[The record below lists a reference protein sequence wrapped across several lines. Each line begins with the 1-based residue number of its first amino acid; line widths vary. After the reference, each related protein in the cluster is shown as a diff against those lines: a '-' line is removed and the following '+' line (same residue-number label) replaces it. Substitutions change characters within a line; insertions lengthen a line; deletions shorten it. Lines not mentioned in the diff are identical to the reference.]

1 MPYIKKLD
9 REKFQIHITDVLG
22 VLKDPNDSFYVKG
35 EFFGYFVNRCV
46 KRFLADPEYTKGS
59 FNSAFFNE
67 MKSKTL
73 TNSADSIAAM
83 INRSDPIAGAGELNY
98 AISAVLWGFLGQA
111 EGFQQIGYGIRAYL
125 EGILDKIKLNIETVN
140 NGSQKDATMA
150 FRRHLVIRGVL
161 NQIIAETYRRSTVE
175 YEESKL
181 AENGDVW
188 SNGALNL

>member
-1 MPYIKKLD
+1 M
-9 REKFQIHITDVLG
+9 
-22 VLKDPNDSFYVKG
+22 S
-35 EFFGYFVNRCV
+35 
-46 KRFLADPEYTKGS
+46 
-59 FNSAFFNE
+59 
-67 MKSKTL
+67 
-73 TNSADSIAAM
+73 
-83 INRSDPIAGAGELNY
+83 
-98 AISAVLWGFLGQA
+98 ISAVAAAAAGG
-111 EGFQQIGYGIRAYL
+111 L
-125 EGILDKIKLNIETVN
+125 EEVNIETVN